1 MMSVIQLQN
10 ISWVREDKTIL
21 NQVNWQVNRGEHWAI
36 VGLNGSGKTS
46 LLHMIVGYEWPTKG
60 KVSVLGQEFGKCDVR
75 ELRKSIGWVSSS
87 FQERIY
93 GQDLVHDVVLSGKFA
108 SIGIYEETD
117 ERDHEKV
124 KNLLEQFGLIKLSN
138 QFYRFLSQGEKQK
151 VLIAR
156 ALMASPQ
163 LLILDESCSGL
174 DILSREMV
182 LDMVKVLGEDPEGP
196 TIIYVTHHVEEILPV
211 ISHVLL
217 LEDGKVAAAGEKKEV
232 LTEGILS
239 RIFQLPLQLEWK
251 FNRPWIQIGS

>member
-1 MMSVIQLQN
+1 MSVIQLQN